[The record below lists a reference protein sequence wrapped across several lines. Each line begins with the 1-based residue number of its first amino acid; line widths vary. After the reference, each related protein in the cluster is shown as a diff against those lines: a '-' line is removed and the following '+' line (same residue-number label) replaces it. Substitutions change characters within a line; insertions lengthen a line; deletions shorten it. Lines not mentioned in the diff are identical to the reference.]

1 MDLLREMEEKRLYA
15 YSMIIVLLLF
25 VVISTFD
32 DYTTGL
38 FVSEG
43 GLVES
48 LTVILYF
55 SCFAY
60 LVMQGKLAYVKKYYY
75 LASVPVIF
83 GLRELDFHSRFT
95 TESILR
101 GSFYIRGHIPFYEK
115 IMGVI
120 IILVGAAIVFLII
133 RNHRTDFLLELK
145 KGSARPVGV
154 LLVIV
159 SIITSLTLDG
169 LGRKVAWM
177 GIKLD
182 TGISRY
188 CEILEE
194 TSELG
199 ISIILMIMFIC
210 YFRREAQ
217 HSL

>member
-1 MDLLREMEEKRLYA
+1 M
-15 YSMIIVLLLF
+15 
-25 VVISTFD
+25 
-32 DYTTGL
+32 
-38 FVSEG
+38 
-43 GLVES
+43 
-48 LTVILYF
+48 
-55 SCFAY
+55 
-60 LVMQGKLAYVKKYYY
+60 
-75 LASVPVIF
+75 
-83 GLRELDFHSRFT
+83 
-95 TESILR
+95 
-101 GSFYIRGHIPFYEK
+101 
-115 IMGVI
+115 
-120 IILVGAAIVFLII
+120 
-133 RNHRTDFLLELK
+133 
-145 KGSARPVGV
+145 
-154 LLVIV
+154 IV